1 MLAAT
6 ICLYVIT
13 YKNKQNCVCVQD
25 VIQFAREY
33 ISKLTLESIL
43 VFNNARPSRSCL
55 EIIYLSNF
63 KPLQNLHIYILVNIV
78 TQDGIR
84 RIIFMK

>member
-1 MLAAT
+1 MLATT

-33 ISKLTLESIL
+33 INKLILESIL
-43 VFNNARPSRSCL
+43 VFNNASRNGL

-63 KPLQNLHIYILVNIV
+63 KPLQNLHIYILVNVV